1 MCACNYINFIPVF
14 PCHCLSAVH
23 YSISYYWEKHV
34 NIPCVCVCLCISSSV
49 MSDYLW
55 PHGLQPTR
63 LLCSWNSLEWVA
75 ISFSRES
82 SRPRDQTWVSCIAG
96 SLLHCWW
103 ILLPTEPPGKWVL
116 ILYSATLLNS
126 LMSCT
131 SFLVASLGFSMYSI
145 LSANNDS
152 FTSSFPVRF
161 LFFFLLWLPWLGLSI
176 LCWIKVVRV
185 SILILDENACSWS

>member
-96 SLLHCWW
+96 RHSTVWATREALWFNKGWLLDWGCGSW
-103 ILLPTEPPGKWVL
+103 ICAYIYQNIKWYNCAMTFSCQRRSYSWVVILSFAQIKFPFSVL
-116 ILYSATLLNS
+116 KFKKNS
-126 LMSCT
+126 LKKT
-131 SFLVASLGFSMYSI
+131 SV
-145 LSANNDS
+145 
-152 FTSSFPVRF
+152 
-161 LFFFLLWLPWLGLSI
+161 
-176 LCWIKVVRV
+176 
-185 SILILDENACSWS
+185 